1 MKIKYLNSTMPVCW
15 LLTSASGPVYQTFFL
30 ERTAKA
36 LPRILLDDKKKN
48 KNLYREKTA

>member
-1 MKIKYLNSTMPVCW
+1 MYNPSTTHQVIGIYV
-15 LLTSASGPVYQTFFL
+15 AIIFFL